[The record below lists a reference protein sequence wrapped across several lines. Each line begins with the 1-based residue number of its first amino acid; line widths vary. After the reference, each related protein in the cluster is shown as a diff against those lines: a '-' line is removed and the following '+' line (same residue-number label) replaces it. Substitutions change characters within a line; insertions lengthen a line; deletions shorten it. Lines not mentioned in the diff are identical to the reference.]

1 MRFQHAAGTAQNRPV
16 SLALDHNISIMT
28 EEEVVQ
34 ILHEYFESLFPKVC
48 SNCYRTFAT
57 LGKYIQVTERI
68 GLPMSYDA
76 EMKNWNTK
84 QPIGSIAMVKCP
96 CGTTLALS
104 TLSMQL
110 PLRLELL
117 NWVRIETQRRGVSA
131 SELLEQLRDEVRKR
145 VLRDMIPE
153 NT

>member
-1 MRFQHAAGTAQNRPV
+1 
-16 SLALDHNISIMT
+16 MT

-48 SNCYRTFAT
+48 SNCNRTFAT
-57 LGKYIQVTERI
+57 LGKYIQITERI
-68 GLPMSYDA
+68 GLPISYDA
-76 EMKNWNTK
+76 ELKNWDTR

-104 TLSMQL
+104 TLSMRL
-110 PLRLELL
+110 LLRLELL

-131 SELLEQLRDEVRKR
+131 SELLEYLRNEVRKR

-153 NT
+153 DT